1 MLKLT
6 LFGPR
11 RDLPAHQHLADLNGR
26 EICALAPIAVLCLVI
41 GVFPRPFLEVIK
53 PEVNAIAAL
62 YERESPAPQTAMIEP
77 LPAHSENQ

>member
-6 LFGPR
+6 LFGPP
-11 RDLPAHQHLADLNGR
+11 RDLTAHQHLVDLNGR

-41 GVFPRPFLEVIK
+41 GVFPQPVLDVIE

-62 YERESPAPQTAMIEP
+62 YERESPVAQVAIIAPPPMQP
-77 LPAHSENQ
+77 ENR